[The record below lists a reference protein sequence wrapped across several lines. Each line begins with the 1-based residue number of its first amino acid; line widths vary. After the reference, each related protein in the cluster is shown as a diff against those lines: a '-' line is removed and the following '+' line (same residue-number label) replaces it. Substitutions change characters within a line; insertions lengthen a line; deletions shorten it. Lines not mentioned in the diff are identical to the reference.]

1 MFGYFQFHKSIADLV
16 VNDTDTL
23 VLYSDGTCEP
33 LQTAIESRKDDGPK
47 YSQQIELVSSLSFT
61 NATVHNLPNGSRI
74 LTYFERN
81 IKTGDY
87 HLVRI
92 SLQKGN
98 NSKKRFKLKRGILDV
113 QVAGAAVIE
122 GEGGPVLLTICKYI
136 CLKSKQYLNIH
147 ELSVLPFCYNFF
159 F

>member
-1 MFGYFQFHKSIADLV
+1 MFKHFQFHKSIADLV
-16 VNDTDTL
+16 VNGTDTL

-47 YSQQIELVSSLSFT
+47 YSQQIELVSTLSFT

-87 HLVRI
+87 HLVRV
-92 SLQKGN
+92 SLQKGK
-98 NSKKRFKLKRGILDV
+98 SPTKRFKLKRGILDV

-136 CLKSKQYLNIH
+136 CLKIFKHPYKGQKIIIL
-147 ELSVLPFCYNFF
+147 FC
-159 F
+159 